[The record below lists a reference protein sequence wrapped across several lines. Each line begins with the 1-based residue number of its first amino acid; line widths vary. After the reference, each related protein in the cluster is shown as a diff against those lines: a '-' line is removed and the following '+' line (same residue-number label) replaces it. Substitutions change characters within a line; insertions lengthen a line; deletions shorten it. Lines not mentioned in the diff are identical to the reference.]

1 MAQEPDHFLLGDAAS
16 MTDVTPPPA
25 PPTTPLWEDLVDIFT
40 SPSAVFERR
49 KEDPNFFLPL
59 VVVTLAIGI
68 LLFLTKDL
76 MSPIFD
82 AEFARGMAQAQ
93 RQNPNLTPEQM
104 EAGKK
109 IAGTMATFGGFIFVP
124 IAICLVGI
132 VTYIAGK
139 AIGATV
145 TFGQG
150 MMIGA
155 FAYVPKIIGSILG
168 AVQAAFMDPA
178 SLNSQFAIHIGPAR
192 FFDVATTS
200 LATMTMMGRL
210 ELFTLWSTV
219 LIAIGL
225 KVCGKLEWTK
235 AAIGGFLVWAIASA
249 WPLWGALRA
258 GGME

>member
-1 MAQEPDHFLLGDAAS
+1 MS
-16 MTDVTPPPA
+16 DVTPPPA

-59 VVVTLAIGI
+59 VVVTLAIGL

-76 MSPIFD
+76 MAPSFD

-93 RQNPNLTPEQM
+93 RQNPNLTPEQI
-104 EAGKK
+104 EAGKG
-109 IAGTMATFGGFIFVP
+109 IARTMATFGGFIFVP

-132 VTYIAGK
+132 VTYLAGK
-139 AIGATV
+139 AVGAAT
-145 TFGQG
+145 TFGQA

-155 FAYVPKIIGSILG
+155 LAYVPRIVGTIVG
-168 AVQAAFMDPA
+168 AVQAALIDPSA
-178 SLNSQFAIHIGPAR
+178 LNSQFAIHLGPAR
-192 FFDVATTS
+192 FFDLATTS
-200 LATMTMMGRL
+200 LATMTILGRF

-225 KVCGKLEWTK
+225 KVCGKLDWTK

-249 WPLWGALRA
+249 WPLWGAMRA
-258 GGME
+258 ARME